1 MKYTLLIILC
11 LSFIFKTNAQEDSL
25 YLAESSENVI
35 SVFKTYENYRSFT
48 PSGTIK
54 GTIKYLRISKKD
66 TTVIAAKPSFETKAG
81 KIWGFSDGR
90 YVFVRYFGAALGPR
104 FWRLQ
109 CTGPNPYLFY
119 KEKMLLA
126 TGPGLAPLITLAATT
141 AIPANIAVRVITKSG
156 SVKETN
162 KKNLKRVFSDS
173 PALLDSLKK
182 VSVFDKKKIIEL
194 LKIHNGVD

>member
-1 MKYTLLIILC
+1 
-11 LSFIFKTNAQEDSL
+11 
-25 YLAESSENVI
+25 
-35 SVFKTYENYRSFT
+35 
-48 PSGTIK
+48 
-54 GTIKYLRISKKD
+54 
-66 TTVIAAKPSFETKAG
+66 
-81 KIWGFSDGR
+81 
-90 YVFVRYFGAALGPR
+90 
-104 FWRLQ
+104 
-109 CTGPNPYLFY
+109 
-119 KEKMLLA
+119 MLLA